1 MGKGLLERKG
11 EGIIKREGVI
21 RKNSGK
27 VGRDYLKER
36 EKGLFERKEEG
47 IPERKGDVFRKYYVW
62 EKRLLLKY
70 HIYIVFGPG

>member
-36 EKGLFERKEEG
+36 EKGLFERKG
-47 IPERKGDVFRKYYVW
+47 VGAIRKKG
-62 EKRLLLKY
+62 
-70 HIYIVFGPG
+70 